1 MSHDNNYN
9 YNYNNHSFKD
19 SFTSDSPFLSNNLP
33 NKFAAKHL
41 KLLSFLKWFYDN
53 NLNLPDFYDT
63 HASLNFLHRFLDFE
77 SQFTKRFKSFLKL
90 KIYYTPPPPP
100 PTPTPNPTTP
110 TPTPTTNT
118 NTNTNTIPLY
128 QHTNDNESNE
138 YIKSNEEII
147 TFNEKKTN
155 QKKTNVP
162 VPENSSDFVKMII
175 ESSIEE

>member
-1 MSHDNNYN
+1 MSHDNN
-9 YNYNNHSFKD
+9 NNNNNNLSFKD
-19 SFTSDSPFLSNNLP
+19 SFTSHSPFLSNNLP
-33 NKFAAKHL
+33 NKFSAKHL

-90 KIYYTPPPPP
+90 NKKP
-100 PTPTPNPTTP
+100 
-110 TPTPTTNT
+110 TNT
-118 NTNTNTIPLY
+118 NTNTNTNTTPLY

-138 YIKSNEEII
+138 YIKSNEEVI